1 MSSYLNSL
9 NNQQKLAVTTL
20 DGPLQVLAG
29 AGSGKTKVLTT
40 RIAYLLEQK
49 KCFGQQILCVTFTN
63 KAANEMRERVLQLV
77 NSRSVAFPWLGT
89 FHSIC
94 NKMLRKNAEAVNLKP
109 NFSIIDTLDQIKL
122 IKNILDSENIDLK
135 KNPPKQIA
143 FQIDSWKNKALLPQE
158 ITLKNQEFHLKN
170 ALQVY
175 GVYQK
180 KLQTM
185 NCVDF
190 GDLILH
196 VVTILKK
203 FEDIRKIYQ
212 NNFKYILVDEFQD
225 TNYIQNLWLQLLTSE
240 NNNICDVGDDDQSIY
255 SWRGAEVKNI
265 LNFKKEYKDT
275 QSIKLE
281 QNYRSTK
288 NILNTA
294 SSLIA
299 NNEDRLD
306 KNIWSDLGDGEKV
319 KVKSYFDGRNE
330 ATGISDTIEQNLS
343 KKYNLNNISILVR
356 AAFQTREFEERFIKI
371 GLPYRIIGGLKFY
384 ERSEIKDALSY
395 LRLINQTN
403 DDLSFERIV
412 NKPKRSIGDSSLKKI
427 HDYARIKDL
436 SLFDASQEILK
447 ENILKPKTVQN
458 LKNFLIHIH
467 SWKANAKKIDHITL
481 LENILDESG
490 YAMMLKNERTPEAD
504 DKLENLKE
512 LKASMKGYS
521 SLDEFLENIS
531 LQTSIDEEWDGEKI
545 NIMTIHSAKGLEF
558 DAVFLPGWE
567 EGLFPHQKS
576 IDEKGVTGIEEERRL
591 AYVAITKAKKD
602 LYISFALQRKFF
614 GRQNDNYDFYSSLQS
629 RFIDELDKKYL
640 EISIDEEKDD
650 DFIFDQDFNNESK
663 KNSPGWKRYQD
674 NLNQPKE
681 NIKTINYTENLT
693 EFTVGETVKHDGF
706 GEGKIIHI
714 EGNKLLINFKNQG
727 EKKEIDKFIR
737 KAVNDYLKKNKK
749 TFNKTKN

>member
-175 GVYQK
+175 RVYQK

-240 NNNICDVGDDDQSIY
+240 NNNICVVGDDDQSIY

-458 LKNFLIHIH
+458 LKNFLINIH

-481 LENILDESG
+481 LENVLDESG

-591 AYVAITKAKKD
+591 AYVAITRAKKD

-650 DFIFDQDFNNESK
+650 DFVFDQDFNIESK

-727 EKKEIDKFIR
+727 EKKVIDKFIS
-737 KAVNDYLKKNKK
+737 KAVNE
-749 TFNKTKN
+749 

>member
-175 GVYQK
+175 RVYQK

-240 NNNICDVGDDDQSIY
+240 NNNICVVGDDDQSIY

-481 LENILDESG
+481 LENVLDESG

-504 DKLENLKE
+504 GKLENLKE

-591 AYVAITKAKKD
+591 AYVAITRAKKD
-602 LYISFALQRKFF
+602 LHISFALQRKFF

-650 DFIFDQDFNNESK
+650 DFIFDQDFNIESK

-727 EKKEIDKFIR
+727 EKKVIDKFIS
-737 KAVNDYLKKNKK
+737 KAVNE
-749 TFNKTKN
+749 

>member
-9 NNQQKLAVTTL
+9 NNQQKLAVMTL

-175 GVYQK
+175 RVYQK

-240 NNNICDVGDDDQSIY
+240 NNNICVVGDDDQSIY

-481 LENILDESG
+481 LENVFDESG

-591 AYVAITKAKKD
+591 AYVAITRAKKD
-602 LYISFALQRKFF
+602 LHISFALQRKFF

-650 DFIFDQDFNNESK
+650 DFIFDQDFNIESK

-693 EFTVGETVKHDGF
+693 EFTIGETVKHDGF

-727 EKKEIDKFIR
+727 EKKVIDKFIS
-737 KAVNDYLKKNKK
+737 KAVNE
-749 TFNKTKN
+749 

>member
-175 GVYQK
+175 RVYQK

-240 NNNICDVGDDDQSIY
+240 NNNICVVGDDDQSIY

-319 KVKSYFDGRNE
+319 KVKSYFDGKNE

-481 LENILDESG
+481 LENVLDESG
-490 YAMMLKNERTPEAD
+490 YAMMLKNEKTPEAD

-591 AYVAITKAKKD
+591 AYVAITRAKKD

-650 DFIFDQDFNNESK
+650 DFIFDQDFNIESK

-727 EKKEIDKFIR
+727 EKKVIDKFIS
-737 KAVNDYLKKNKK
+737 KAVNE
-749 TFNKTKN
+749 

>member
-175 GVYQK
+175 RVYQK

-240 NNNICDVGDDDQSIY
+240 NNNICVVGDDDQSIY

-481 LENILDESG
+481 LENVLDESG

-591 AYVAITKAKKD
+591 AYVAITRAKKD

-650 DFIFDQDFNNESK
+650 DFVFDQDFNIESK

-727 EKKEIDKFIR
+727 EKKVIDKFIS
-737 KAVNDYLKKNKK
+737 KAVNE
-749 TFNKTKN
+749 

>member
-175 GVYQK
+175 RVYQK

-240 NNNICDVGDDDQSIY
+240 NNNICVVGDDDQSIY

-265 LNFKKEYKDT
+265 LNFKKEYKNT

-319 KVKSYFDGRNE
+319 KVKSYYDGRNE
-330 ATGISDTIEQNLS
+330 AIGISDTIEQNLS

-427 HDYARIKDL
+427 HDYARMKDL

-467 SWKANAKKIDHITL
+467 SWKVNAKKIDHITL
-481 LENILDESG
+481 LENVLDESG

-576 IDEKGVTGIEEERRL
+576 IDEKGVAGIEEERRL
-591 AYVAITKAKKD
+591 AYVAITRAKKD

-650 DFIFDQDFNNESK
+650 DFIFDQDFNIESK

-727 EKKEIDKFIR
+727 EKKVIDKFIS
-737 KAVNDYLKKNKK
+737 KAVNE
-749 TFNKTKN
+749 

>member
-175 GVYQK
+175 RVYQK

-240 NNNICDVGDDDQSIY
+240 NNNICVVGDDDQSIY

-265 LNFKKEYKDT
+265 LNFKKEYKNT

-427 HDYARIKDL
+427 HDYARMKDL

-467 SWKANAKKIDHITL
+467 SWKVNAKKIDHITL
-481 LENILDESG
+481 LENVLDESG

-591 AYVAITKAKKD
+591 AYVAITRAKKD

-650 DFIFDQDFNNESK
+650 DFIFDQDFNIESK

-681 NIKTINYTENLT
+681 NIKTINYSENLT
-693 EFTVGETVKHDGF
+693 EFTVGETVKHEGF

-727 EKKEIDKFIR
+727 EKKVIDKFIS
-737 KAVNDYLKKNKK
+737 KAVNE
-749 TFNKTKN
+749 